1 MTTSYDPLH
10 DPGGTPPVF
19 ASVDV
24 EIAVTRRF
32 LDETAALNIHS
43 DDDMRSAAFIL
54 NTRLRAL
61 LAAIEADRGA
71 A

>member
-1 MTTSYDPLH
+1 M
-10 DPGGTPPVF
+10 F

-61 LAAIEADRGA
+61 LAAIEAERGERR
-71 A
+71 